1 MSSGYLKGNMV
12 AEPIDPTAH
21 HALAMAAAAAAVG
34 MASGQ
39 ARGESPLGSM
49 VHDDLE
55 ISDDSFTKTPSPMK
69 KSLKRDTRIRP
80 SSRKRGVIPPGRPA
94 RSASAGAGGLRGMAR
109 PPSPAIE
116 VAPKELAHQLMAP
129 TGASGEDRLDAL
141 ERQQKHDHIHFQTLE
156 RALQGM
162 FTVLDHH
169 SQKLK
174 DGQQAREEHAQMG
187 FNLRKEIYSVRDKL
201 ETELRDAG
209 GVITTQLP
217 AIIEQAATGLTA
229 RIAASEALLA
239 QLQTSNAKHAE
250 YLNELHAARPREGQ
264 AVAEGFQQVSQE
276 VGRVKDIISQIE
288 NKTTAQNIF
297 SPDNVTLTKEMM
309 EALGDMYI
317 KVNGMAQLYNSYT
330 AMYMKV
336 EQNTVLAE
344 ALSTSCAEFVKRLDA
359 LDEHVLNDAPQD
371 SGGSAQWRAGTC
383 GTSLNTGAPVWNPGG
398 APCCPP
404 GMPGSSGDGGENAR
418 LNAITGGNGRCHCV
432 HVQELIGKVAVQQG
446 KIQLLENGDPWQ
458 RGAAPPAASPGA
470 PNPSGHGS
478 NGPGASASPGGA
490 GASKR
495 SLPLHLPGP
504 LGGIE
509 HKDRNLFDDKLTLQD
524 KYRFNG
530 LKGGVAWK
538 GKVERY
544 FISKAPV
551 LKDILEWA
559 EKENLDVV
567 TVEMFKQAVGIKMTE
582 EQVLMVNASIWGF
595 LSGALEGTAETMF
608 KRAES
613 LNGLDAWRRMARY
626 IDHGRAI
633 RLETLRREVKTLHL
647 NPIKNLESV
656 EEGIANFENTIHEY
670 EQAGGTPFQDL
681 ELKSDLL
688 AILPSD
694 LRENLLWQATD
705 DDPDKGTFPRFRDM
719 VLTQAAKILMNRR
732 RLPIHAVDIGEISTM
747 EGLIAAFSRL
757 NRNDDDDESDI
768 GEISTVEG
776 LIAAF
781 NRLNRNGR
789 AGGGGGGVKGT
800 IKQAPRAG
808 DPPRRP
814 RRCANCGKEH
824 AALKCPEPPVAVSDR
839 KCWVCEKKGHIGR
852 DCPDKKR
859 PIKAIEDA
867 PRPFFGCIMD
877 EGFTPAK
884 RTVRPTP
891 RPATIADFMSKN
903 TYNVL
908 DEGGDSS
915 TPITESREHG
925 ASRLMSQPKAKLRGR
940 DAGGGKKRPAIQQ
953 GKQKP
958 EVMTIEE
965 IDRIIRK
972 ELEGAEKIL
981 GQEERQEANLILDEP
996 EDDELI
1002 GATTEK
1008 VSISVAMDSGAVDNV
1023 IGPEELPCDAEI
1035 IDNSSGRHFVGANN
1049 TKIEKYGSCMT
1060 KLEQEHG
1067 EIDCNWQVADVAR
1080 PLHSLSKVAGPEDGN
1095 GKQDILFNNR
1105 KGYVVPPGI
1114 VDEIMKRVKPVAEY
1128 NRKGGLYVA
1137 EMVMSSFPRQ
1147 DQAR

>member
-1 MSSGYLKGNMV
+1 MNPQELDNKHDSGAK
-12 AEPIDPTAH
+12 IDPTAS
-21 HALAMAAAAAAVG
+21 AMAETSAAAPEPAVEFMIDSDGLALSEDSPETPATRRPAARRG
-34 MASGQ
+34 TGTRTPSRSASFHS
-39 ARGESPLGSM
+39 ARGEKPPPGKMGLKSKLADLRRGSRSPSPRASVRPHTLMATDDSSTEARLASLEKQQQ
-49 VHDDLE
+49 HDHALFLEVAQAFRLLDRKIAEQGEAARSFEQLAFDLKKDFNEGEGTTKQEIMAGVNKFHQEFQGKMKQVEGMIEALTGHAASVDDREGKVEKCLETIVGQRPAEGQAIEQAFNAQSQE
-55 ISDDSFTKTPSPMK
+55 ISQVRNIVSGLAPAALSAGIPFTQEMDRSMNEIFHKMGRVEELAK
-69 KSLKRDTRIRP
+69 GVAANHERINTIGYVVDAL
-80 SSRKRGVIPPGRPA
+80 GVASNQIAGRVEGLEN
-94 RSASAGAGGLRGMAR
+94 SAAAQAYTCGVAGGLQATSCQQSGAGCCSGSGAGGQAGA
-109 PPSPAIE
+109 PSPWGLGSGSGPASSPPGVPGSSRDGDPLGALRAVIGGNNRCHCE
-116 VAPKELAHQLMAP
+116 HVKELQEKVA
-129 TGASGEDRLDAL
+129 AL
-141 ERQQKHDHIHFQTLE
+141 ERQPG
-156 RALQGM
+156 RADRRSPGAGQG
-162 FTVLDHH
+162 
-169 SQKLK
+169 
-174 DGQQAREEHAQMG
+174 E
-187 FNLRKEIYSVRDKL
+187 
-201 ETELRDAG
+201 
-209 GVITTQLP
+209 
-217 AIIEQAATGLTA
+217 
-229 RIAASEALLA
+229 
-239 QLQTSNAKHAE
+239 
-250 YLNELHAARPREGQ
+250 
-264 AVAEGFQQVSQE
+264 
-276 VGRVKDIISQIE
+276 
-288 NKTTAQNIF
+288 
-297 SPDNVTLTKEMM
+297 
-309 EALGDMYI
+309 
-317 KVNGMAQLYNSYT
+317 
-330 AMYMKV
+330 
-336 EQNTVLAE
+336 
-344 ALSTSCAEFVKRLDA
+344 
-359 LDEHVLNDAPQD
+359 
-371 SGGSAQWRAGTC
+371 
-383 GTSLNTGAPVWNPGG
+383 
-398 APCCPP
+398 
-404 GMPGSSGDGGENAR
+404 
-418 LNAITGGNGRCHCV
+418 
-432 HVQELIGKVAVQQG
+432 
-446 KIQLLENGDPWQ
+446 DPWQ
-458 RGAAPPAASPGA
+458 PGYPHGGPAA
-470 PNPSGHGS
+470 
-478 NGPGASASPGGA
+478 GG
-490 GASKR
+490 GE
-495 SLPLHLPGP
+495 LPGP
-504 LGGIE
+504 VRRALPLDLKGQLGAIAFKE
-509 HKDRNLFDDKLTLQD
+509 RPLLDEKLATQEEY
-524 KYRFNG
+524 KFNG

-538 GKVERY
+538 GKLERH
-544 FISKAPV
+544 FISRAPI
-551 LKDILEWA
+551 LKDLLKWVEDEDMAKITPERIA
-559 EKENLDVV
+559 EAAGPKLTADQID
-567 TVEMFKQAVGIKMTE
+567 T
-582 EQVLMVNASIWGF
+582 VNAAMWGF
-595 LSGALEGTAETMF
+595 LSSAVSGTAETMF
-608 KRAES
+608 LGADM
-613 LNGLDAWRRMARY
+613 LNGLDAWRILVRY
-626 IDHGRAI
+626 INHGKGI
-633 RLETLRREVKTLHL
+633 RLETLRREVKVLHL
-647 NPIKNLESV
+647 KPITSLDKV
-656 EEGIANFENTIHEY
+656 EEGVAEFENVMNEY
-670 EQAGGTPFQDL
+670 VKAGGTAPGN
-681 ELKSDLL
+681 EEMKSDLL
-688 AILPSD
+688 AVLPTD
-694 LRENLLWQATD
+694 LREALLWKASD
-705 DDPDKGTFPRFRDM
+705 EGPFYKFRDM

-747 EGLIAAFSRL
+747 EGLIAAFNRL